1 MKKCVW
7 CGKEFE
13 PKNRVQKYCNSKCSY
28 EAQKERQNNI
38 IYKNICTECGDTF
51 EAKYRQAK
59 VCKKCK
65 RRISRETAERVNGE
79 RGSIKDRPFTATT
92 NWQISIMDFRGQSI
106 KEMANI
112 FNRSIDSIKE
122 QLAKLKRN
130 GIYDKYVKQYIQQQP
145 SERKLLN
152 KGVQKSVALS

>member
-1 MKKCVW
+1 MKGIICVW
-7 CGKEFE
+7 CGKEF
-13 PKNRVQKYCNSKCSY
+13 KAKHRSQKYCNSDCRYK
-28 EAQKERQNNI
+28 AQKARQNNI
-38 IYKNICTECGDTF
+38 IYKNICKKCGDTF

-79 RGSIKDRPFTATT
+79 RGSIKDRHFTATT

-112 FNRSIDSIKE
+112 FNRSIDSVQK
-122 QLAKLKRN
+122 QLKKLKEN
-130 GIYDKYVKQYIQQQP
+130 GAYDVIIKRYIQQQP

-152 KGVQKSVALS
+152 KGA